1 MAASKCGRAMATK
14 ATRAA
19 IFTSTSTAFSVAL
32 SLVPMSSRPVTTAM
46 MKTAGRLI
54 RPPST
59 WGPTVRAS
67 GRSMPSPARKGMAYP
82 DQPTATAETTSE
94 YSRIRLHPTTQAKI
108 SPSEA

>member
-1 MAASKCGRAMATK
+1 MMAAAAMTPVWTKGAPKPCGMKGVKLAVSKCGRAMATK

-32 SLVPMSSRPVTTAM
+32 SLVPISSSPVTTAM

-59 WGPTVRAS
+59 CGPTVRAS
-67 GRSMPSPARKGMAYP
+67 GRSMPSPARKGMA
-82 DQPTATAETTSE
+82 
-94 YSRIRLHPTTQAKI
+94 
-108 SPSEA
+108 